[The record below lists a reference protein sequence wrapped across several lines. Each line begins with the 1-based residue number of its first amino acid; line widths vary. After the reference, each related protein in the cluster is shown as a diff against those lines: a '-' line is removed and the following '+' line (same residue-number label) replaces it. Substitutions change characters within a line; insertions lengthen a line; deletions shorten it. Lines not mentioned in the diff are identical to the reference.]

1 MLPSSSI
8 IDTPAAAAPCHHII
22 IHMCRSLHS
31 SILRNSRSLQERVCW
46 NICVLNVKFQHVAMS
61 LSLIHPDEKVLVVG
75 DGNFSYSYDLA
86 IHIEKN
92 GGTGKIT
99 ATSFDSPD
107 QLERKYEKA
116 TQYIGKIRSMKHTV
130 LHGVDAT
137 ELVKSLHAQSSEKD
151 TGKVTF
157 DKVIFNFP
165 LAPLT
170 KTLADVKSAP
180 SPDVV
185 TSNRYLLWRFISEA
199 SSLLSDKP
207 TSGVMITSKK
217 CKPYDQWRI
226 KSLGGN
232 CTQIVP
238 FTMSDFHY
246 YSARKVNIIDS
257 MKKKRRK
264 LDFST
269 EDSLTYI
276 FQPNLTCAKN
286 AGGTSLPIFK
296 TCIKKDHIRTSA
308 DLSRKYRCSLCDM

>member
-1 MLPSSSI
+1 
-8 IDTPAAAAPCHHII
+8 
-22 IHMCRSLHS
+22 
-31 SILRNSRSLQERVCW
+31 
-46 NICVLNVKFQHVAMS
+46 MS

-92 GGTGKIT
+92 GGTGRIT
-99 ATSFDSPD
+99 ATSFDSLG
-107 QLERKYEKA
+107 QLEKKYEKA
-116 TQYIGKIRSMKHTV
+116 MQYIDKIKSMKHTV

-137 ELVKSLHAQSSEKD
+137 ELTKSLQEQPLEKD
-151 TGKVTF
+151 TGKIKF

-170 KTLADVKSAP
+170 KTLTDVKSAP
-180 SPDVV
+180 SPEVV

-199 SSLLSDKP
+199 GSLLSDTP
-207 TSGVMITSKK
+207 TSGILITSKK

-226 KSLGGN
+226 KSLGRN

-238 FTMSDFHY
+238 FTISGFHY

-264 LDFST
+264 LDFSI

-276 FQPNLTCAKN
+276 FQPNLMRASN
-286 AGGTSLPIFK
+286 AES
-296 TCIKKDHIRTSA
+296 TCIPTLKTYTNKDRPSA
-308 DLSRKYRCSLCDM
+308 DLGRKYRCSLCNV

>member
-185 TSNRYLLWRFISEA
+185 TSNRYLLWRFVSEA